1 MDKKNFISLTLLF
14 LFTISIF
21 STAAFARDY
30 SIPLINED
38 LYPQDDGALHVKE
51 VIHYS
56 FSGTYHGIYRDIPIS
71 GQQQLKNIKV
81 SAQGAYTD
89 YNVTDQDGMKRITV
103 YLYSDPQKTNPITD
117 KDVEV
122 TIEYDFLHGI
132 KFYNDIAELQYE
144 LVGTGWDKDIG
155 MVNAN
160 IHLKSSDGVK
170 YWLNPPYYAEN
181 SSWQGN
187 TLQIASKNIPS
198 GDFFEVRMAIPKS
211 QFAANPTNGIIINQN
226 GLSQIEKIQND
237 YQNQLNFKTGL
248 YYLLAALF
256 LLACFIPLLIY
267 FRYGREPKIEYRA
280 EYERDV
286 PTDDLPAVVNAI
298 SGKGLGKKVGVPD
311 MDGFR
316 ATIMDLINRKYLL
329 MQDIPS
335 TLDEDKDRSLSFKIN
350 EDKNLN
356 ELTNFESD
364 VINFLNYFEEG
375 GVIYLDTLKE
385 DLNDRSTAQSFRE
398 SYNTWKDDL
407 KNEFLTDETMNKI
420 FLKKG
425 DTYLKIFGIIGLVAA
440 AVTFFYT
447 ISDPLPASGFAIFAS
462 FVLGIVS
469 IISLIMPQKVA
480 GQWTTYGEE
489 YDAKWHNFKKYIQ
502 DFSLIKEYPPESVKI
517 WNKYLVYATAL
528 GVADKVRKVMEMNL
542 PSDELAGSDIYLFH
556 YYGGYWLLASSLDAG
571 MRTAS
576 ASSGSDFG
584 GGVGGVGGG
593 FGGGGGGAF

>member
-1 MDKKNFISLTLLF
+1 MDKKHFISFTLLF
-14 LFTISIF
+14 LFTVSIF

-30 SIPLINED
+30 SIPSINED
-38 LYPQDDGALHVKE
+38 LYPQDSGALHVKE

-71 GQQQLKNIKV
+71 GQQQLENIKV
-81 SAQGAYTD
+81 SAKGAYTD
-89 YNVTDQDGMKRITV
+89 FDVTDQDGMKRITV
-103 YLYSDPQKTNPITD
+103 YLYSDPQKTSPITD

-132 KFYNDIAELQYE
+132 KFYNDVAELQYE
-144 LVGTGWDKDIG
+144 LVGTQWDKDIG

-160 IHLKSSDGVK
+160 IHLKSNDGVK
-170 YWLNPPYYAEN
+170 YWLNPPYYTEN

-187 TLQIASKNIPS
+187 TLHIVSQTISS
-198 GDFFEVRMAIPKS
+198 GNFFEVRMVIPKS
-211 QFAANPTNGIIINQN
+211 QFAANPTNGVIINQN

-267 FRYGREPKIEYRA
+267 FRYGREPKIEYQA
-280 EYERDV
+280 EYERDI

-298 SGKGLGKKVGVPD
+298 SGKGLGKKVGEPD

-335 TLDEDKDRSLSFKIN
+335 SLDEDKDRSLSFKIN
-350 EDKNLN
+350 GDKDLS

-364 VINFLNYFEEG
+364 VINFLNYFEEDG
-375 GVIYLDTLKE
+375 IIYLDTLKQ
-385 DLNDRSTAQSFRE
+385 DLKDQSTAKSFRE

-407 KNEFLTDETMNKI
+407 KNEFLTDETMSKI

-440 AVTFFYT
+440 VVTFFYT

-542 PSDELAGSDIYLFH
+542 PSDELASSDIYLFH

-571 MRTAS
+571 MRAAS